1 MYQLFGAAKLATWF
15 TSLSSVI
22 AILTMVIGL
31 ASGRTVPGGT
41 VAVGWWVW
49 TSLGTGATLGGLILF
64 GLGSSGL
71 FPWLCRCR
79 PLCGV
84 FPDLD
89 GTWKGTL
96 ESNWPQVSTRLPRAP
111 LDGPLQPVAVTL
123 RIKARLLSI
132 HLTLETETRYSDS
145 ETVLVGIGKSGGE
158 TPSLTYVYRSRVPG
172 PLPTDTQS
180 HHGAA
185 RLELRDED
193 GVPTLRGN
201 YWTDRN
207 WERGFNTA
215 GMAVF
220 RKEKSFSMSR
230 V

>member
-15 TSLSSVI
+15 TSLSGAI
-22 AILTMVIGL
+22 AIVTMLAGL
-31 ASGRTVPGGT
+31 LFGKPMPGGT
-41 VAVGWWVW
+41 AGLAWWFW
-49 TSLGTGATLGGLILF
+49 TALGTGTTLGGLILF
-64 GLGSSGL
+64 GLGSSAL

-89 GTWKGTL
+89 GTWNGTL
-96 ESNWPQVSTRLPRAP
+96 TSNWPLVSAHLPRAP
-111 LDGPLQPVAVTL
+111 LDGPLQPVAATL
-123 RIKARLLSI
+123 HIKARLLSI

-145 ETVLVGIGKSGGE
+145 ETVLVGIAKSGGE

-172 PLPTDTQS
+172 PLPTDTGS

-185 RLELRDED
+185 RLELRHED
-193 GVPTLRGN
+193 GAPTLRGN

-207 WERGFNTA
+207 WERGLNTA
-215 GMAVF
+215 GLAIF
-220 RKEKSFSMSR
+220 RKQMSVATSGR
-230 V
+230 